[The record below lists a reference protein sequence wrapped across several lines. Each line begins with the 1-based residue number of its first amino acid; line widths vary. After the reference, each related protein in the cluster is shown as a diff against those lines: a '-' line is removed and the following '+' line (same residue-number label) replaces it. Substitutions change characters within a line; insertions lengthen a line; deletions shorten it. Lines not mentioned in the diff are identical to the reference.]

1 MPHHTRG
8 LAIELTGM
16 TSTIEMDEPLS
27 NRLALSVQE
36 AAKVV
41 GISRR
46 QIYEEMSRGRLRS
59 IKVGKRRLVPH
70 DDLKHWLRTRPP
82 A

>member
-8 LAIELTGM
+8 LAIELAGM
-16 TSTIEMDEPLS
+16 TSTVEIHESLPS
-27 NRLALSVQE
+27 RLALSVQE
-36 AAKVV
+36 AAELV

-59 IKVGKRRLVPH
+59 IKVGRRRLVPH
-70 DDLKHWLRTRPP
+70 EDLKHWLRARPP